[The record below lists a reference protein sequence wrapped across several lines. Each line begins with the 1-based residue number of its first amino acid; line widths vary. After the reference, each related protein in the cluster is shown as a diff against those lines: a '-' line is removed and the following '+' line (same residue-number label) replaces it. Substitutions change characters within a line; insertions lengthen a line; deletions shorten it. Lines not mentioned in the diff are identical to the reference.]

1 MEEETGILTASL
13 CMYWHNQYQVNDAIF
28 KEIYRFHGVPNKLTT
43 PFFTEI
49 KTCNSKLYVQVQKT
63 P

>member
-1 MEEETGILTASL
+1 
-13 CMYWHNQYQVNDAIF
+13 MYWHNQYQVNDAII
-28 KEIYRFHGVPNKLTT
+28 KEIYRFHGVPNKLTA
-43 PFFTEI
+43 PFLTEI